1 MSEQLYEV
9 RCPICGRSVPP
20 QGNLLAYKCEHS
32 TPAVPPPAEQGDAN
46 LCVFCGSESIE
57 AIPDHDEDGPM
68 FYVYCGRCE
77 AQGPVIYSVPSAG
90 HKATPEEAIK
100 AWNTRT
106 PQPAGEEEPERCKEP
121 VYERNYDGSREIVDC
136 ARPLP
141 CVEHPSTP
149 ASDARAEAQELQ
161 AHIDFMLA
169 QFGDFRDLAFAPDGK
184 TWKSKYR
191 NRETKKERAAADA
204 LIAAAREKEGK

>member
-106 PQPAGEEEPERCKEP
+106 PQPAGEGIEELARLAASKQPRGTTWLSAGEP
-121 VYERNYDGSREIVDC
+121 S
-136 ARPLP
+136 
-141 CVEHPSTP
+141 SP
-149 ASDARAEAQELQ
+149 ASDARAEAHKALD
-161 AHIDFMLA
+161 AYIDARIVPPDTDDAMALCEIR
-169 QFGDFRDLAFAPDGK
+169 RDALEDAID
-184 TWKSKYR
+184 
-191 NRETKKERAAADA
+191 AAAS
-204 LIAAAREKEGK
+204 EKED